1 MLQCDTSNLRRDGD
15 KLQAALQELLDLYA
29 EHGPE
34 SKVGHPRLPRAYCKA
49 WDTLQLLVPSS
60 PVVPLIQSA
69 AVPEGGYVPLTAPT
83 YPGNGKSSPAIPKP
97 LPHVH
102 YLAGS
107 LELTLYLLLRVQ
119 NEIQTTVEA
128 KVKVARQRIGAI
140 SEHHERQKVNGEVL
154 GGPLGHQKISLLRD
168 VASHPNVS
176 EDIRRE
182 VEMEEF
188 DHWRKLVTPS
198 RSEKHSKTDSKKSDA
213 KLPAKPKATS
223 VQSQDDVQPLFRA
236 PVTERLSKEEVLKR
250 ANDLADGFI
259 LLGVGG
265 AAEEAWNWRL
275 NGRDEPTI
283 CECLLVTLD

>member
-1 MLQCDTSNLRRDGD
+1 M
-15 KLQAALQELLDLYA
+15 
-29 EHGPE
+29 
-34 SKVGHPRLPRAYCKA
+34 

-60 PVVPLIQSA
+60 PVVALIQSA
-69 AVPEGGYVPLTAPT
+69 TVPEGGYVPLTAPA
-83 YPGNGKSSPAIPKP
+83 YPGNGKSSPSIPKP

-119 NEIQTTVEA
+119 YEIQTTVEA

-154 GGPLGHQKISLLRD
+154 GGPLGHQKIFLLRD

-176 EDIRRE
+176 EDVRRE

-198 RSEKHSKTDSKKSDA
+198 RSEKHSKTDSKKIDG
-213 KLPAKPKATS
+213 KLPPKPKAAS
-223 VQSQDDVQPLFRA
+223 PPPQGNIPPLFRL

-265 AAEEAWNWRL
+265 AAEEAWNWRF

-283 CECLLVTLD
+283 CE